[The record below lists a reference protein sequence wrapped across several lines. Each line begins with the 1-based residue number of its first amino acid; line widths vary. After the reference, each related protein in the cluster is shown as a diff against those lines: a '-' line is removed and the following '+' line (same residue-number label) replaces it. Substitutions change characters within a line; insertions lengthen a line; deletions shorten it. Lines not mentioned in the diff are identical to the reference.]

1 MRFRPVASI
10 CLLLASALLLTVLT
24 TGAAKDMKFEAQL
37 IWATTSDTSPDPN
50 HKSVDEET
58 RKKLSE
64 LPLKWKHYF
73 LVRKVDFSLPEKG
86 SKEVVLSD
94 RCKILVKQIDGKN
107 FEVGL
112 VGKGESILKRTQ
124 TLDKGNMLVLGGNA
138 PESTGWL
145 VTLKRVD

>member
-1 MRFRPVASI
+1 MRFRPAFSV
-10 CLLLASALLLTVLT
+10 CLLLASAMLLLMFT
-24 TGAAKDMKFEAQL
+24 TGASKDIKFEAQL
-37 IWATTSDTSPDPN
+37 IWAATSEKSPDPN
-50 HKSVDEET
+50 HKPVNEET
-58 RKKLSE
+58 RKKLAE

-94 RCKILVKQIDGKN
+94 RCKILVKDIDGKN

-112 VGKGESILKRTQ
+112 VGDGQSVLKRTQ
-124 TLDKGNMLVLGGNA
+124 KLDKGNMLVLGGNA

-145 VTLKRVD
+145 VAVKRVE